1 MAQARRRP
9 SPDLDSYAP
18 LLLEDLLS
26 GQHDWRPVPDIVRL
40 SFKALVDLLATQGAA
55 IGEIE
60 RQLPAKATKAEVMA
74 GLSTKAN
81 VSDMTQ
87 ALLEANCAW
96 QKSATTEVLD
106 LALKEKVSRS
116 ELASLTRPGVSE
128 KEVRGLI
135 EQKVSIGHLEAELQP
150 LQEAMAETE
159 LRFDA
164 SIQRL
169 EAEIQE
175 LCQLL
180 DQKAD
185 LVEVE
190 KLTQSKANRQSVI
203 SALHTKAGR
212 EEVETALG
220 RKADIEIVQS
230 IVSEIANL
238 RERVESEM
246 GNSIEELKLVSR
258 EIAAQVH
265 TLDRKIATI
274 EGDFDTIQSS
284 FEMTA
289 NQMTLIT
296 AHIDQKADTDKVSS
310 VLSSFKVD
318 ISDMVTALKQD
329 FISLQDRTNV
339 HLRDS
344 IRTQEKSIEGRL
356 KQLQDSHLRNSE
368 DSTLRLRDLEKEVEL
383 AKATSQEAKDLHRN
397 VIGLLEDLN
406 RRKADSEEITA
417 LQRILNSSDR
427 KRVPLSE
434 VSNFKS
440 EQRLEMDKYREALT
454 RTHEEIKN
462 LAHSFARS
470 SELSALRREIQT
482 YVRPQDLLPMLEA
495 KANSEDIKQTLVAIH
510 RDIESRL
517 PVIDFHSSFAALQ
530 GVTETLMLENCTAR
544 WLWTSGSIQ
553 SDRKIPWEV
562 QTVNTQPD
570 NFIWESGQ
578 TTVYT
583 VAPGLYELK
592 LGIYTR
598 SRPKAQV
605 LVNDQVL
612 YRLGGEAGLEKQWTA
627 HLDGNLVGLTLS
639 DVVALP
645 TRARVG
651 VTYEGEWRAE
661 AFISLRK
668 L

>member
-220 RKADIEIVQS
+220 RKAEGEKPVGRLGCGLHGGQSHAGFHRQGIVCRIKATQPVHPPQRQHNVGAAVIRGGATAQASVAALGDNGHARLGTQAHQGGHLCRGGRAGDQPGGGLTQFPPPAGSELQS
-230 IVSEIANL
+230 EGAGA
-238 RERVESEM
+238 RGQAGR
-246 GNSIEELKLVSR
+246 
-258 EIAAQVH
+258 
-265 TLDRKIATI
+265 AT
-274 EGDFDTIQSS
+274 D
-284 FEMTA
+284 
-289 NQMTLIT
+289 
-296 AHIDQKADTDKVSS
+296 
-310 VLSSFKVD
+310 
-318 ISDMVTALKQD
+318 VTA
-329 FISLQDRTNV
+329 
-339 HLRDS
+339 
-344 IRTQEKSIEGRL
+344 
-356 KQLQDSHLRNSE
+356 
-368 DSTLRLRDLEKEVEL
+368 
-383 AKATSQEAKDLHRN
+383 
-397 VIGLLEDLN
+397 
-406 RRKADSEEITA
+406 
-417 LQRILNSSDR
+417 
-427 KRVPLSE
+427 
-434 VSNFKS
+434 
-440 EQRLEMDKYREALT
+440 
-454 RTHEEIKN
+454 
-462 LAHSFARS
+462 
-470 SELSALRREIQT
+470 
-482 YVRPQDLLPMLEA
+482 
-495 KANSEDIKQTLVAIH
+495 
-510 RDIESRL
+510 
-517 PVIDFHSSFAALQ
+517 
-530 GVTETLMLENCTAR
+530 VTEAR
-544 WLWTSGSIQ
+544 DPGVDCGALG
-553 SDRKIPWEV
+553 DGP
-562 QTVNTQPD
+562 
-570 NFIWESGQ
+570 
-578 TTVYT
+578 
-583 VAPGLYELK
+583 AP
-592 LGIYTR
+592 
-598 SRPKAQV
+598 SR
-605 LVNDQVL
+605 
-612 YRLGGEAGLEKQWTA
+612 W
-627 HLDGNLVGLTLS
+627 
-639 DVVALP
+639 
-645 TRARVG
+645 ARPG
-651 VTYEGEWRAE
+651 AR
-661 AFISLRK
+661 
-668 L
+668 